1 MGLPQSDTCN
11 ARLVMLP
18 GMGVDARLFEPQR
31 RVFPN
36 LEVPAWIEPR
46 PHETLA
52 DYARRWAR
60 TVDARPPFFLGG
72 VSLGGMVAYLAARHL
87 QPRAVFLVASCRS
100 GRAISRAFRI
110 GELTSRALPDWLL
123 RRLRGPAA
131 NFVARLDDCPPQHR
145 RILHDIASDCPIPF
159 QRWAGRAITH
169 WARDGD
175 PAEPGVPVHQIH
187 GQNDRLIP
195 LIPGE
200 PDHVVPDGGH
210 LINLTHAEEVN
221 RFMLEKIASG
231 YAR

>member
-1 MGLPQSDTCN
+1 MGLPESDTCG

-36 LEVPAWIEPR
+36 LQVPAWIEPR

-60 TVDARPPFFLGG
+60 TIDPEPPLFLGG

-87 QPRAVFLVASCRS
+87 KPRAVFLIASCCS
-100 GRAISRAFRI
+100 GRAISRAFKV
-110 GELTSRALPDWLL
+110 GESISRAMPDWVL

-131 NFVARLDDCPPQHR
+131 NFVARLDDCAPPHR
-145 RILHDIASDCPIPF
+145 RLLHDIAVNCSIPF
-159 QRWAGRAITH
+159 QRWAGRALAH
-169 WARDGD
+169 WTCDGD
-175 PAEPGVPVHQIH
+175 SGEPGVPVHQIH
-187 GQNDRLIP
+187 GGQDRLIP

-200 PDHVVPDGGH
+200 PDHVIPDGGH
-210 LINLTHAEEVN
+210 LINLTHADHVN
-221 RFMLEKIASG
+221 RFILERIASG
-231 YAR
+231 